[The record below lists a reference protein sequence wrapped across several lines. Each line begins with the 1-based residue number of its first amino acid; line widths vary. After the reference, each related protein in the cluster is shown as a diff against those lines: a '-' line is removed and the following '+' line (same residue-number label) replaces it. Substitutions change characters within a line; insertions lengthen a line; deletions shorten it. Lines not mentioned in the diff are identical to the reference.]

1 MARSLLTS
9 VLLLIC
15 LLTGLTHILGA
26 DGAKEPVA
34 LDLQTSRT
42 PPVFSAADTHIELE
56 AIFTLHASFESVVQ
70 NDPHLSF
77 NRSHPLLIEYMFN
90 EVMLMKT
97 EMPPVEWIPST
108 QRWESV
114 LGISQG
120 IPDLRVPPETL
131 YRDVLIQA
139 VLATESGMELTAR
152 LLVRLQS
159 LEVQQAESVC
169 MHWEPRRSALGL
181 NESREVVEVHNRV
194 FVECG
199 CSSDDSSEAG
209 TVLLAAELIRVI
221 APQSIIQVNDSLD
234 GTLPRVWCAL
244 EAVLCTFSLQMDT
257 AGNILFH
264 GVKLF
269 GALCDD
275 AESLRHRESRL
286 GMLSWA
292 AEEPV
297 NGTLGMAAL
306 VIVNARGLGGSEVDE
321 LLQRHLVAVVDKERS
336 PGALLCRGL
345 NGDGW
350 AGLWMSSPFAGSKV
364 PPCGQSGQ
372 WLVGQSYLNLAWDVF
387 VLPGAC
393 QSGEGGAAV
402 ILPGRGIQRPVP
414 CRSWCFG
421 DESVWRENECVP
433 EPPGRVS
440 SLRGASREYGGK
452 WNVPAVYI
460 NVDAQREDLM
470 QRSVAALNPR
480 APIRRFAGKVGGKEH
495 VCQWFAEGT
504 FLEQD
509 GTPETVCTTLSHWLA
524 IRELFSKYPRE
535 DFFVVLEDDVSFDLV
550 PFWPGTLRTLL
561 EHASQTHPGWQI
573 LNLAPSNDAARQ
585 LGRWTHGEFY
595 HPFSYSKPGKANFE
609 GAIAYAVRRDVELEE
624 LVGAAAAC
632 ADPLHAKAHLAVCRT
647 MLHAHADGII
657 YHMTAAMGVTMPL
670 LRINTSLRSVRKQI
684 QPINPRHVQAA
695 ENHLTQWLFLNWLS
709 QVQ

>member
-1 MARSLLTS
+1 LADWMARSLLTS

-15 LLTGLTHILGA
+15 LLTGLTHTLGA

-221 APQSIIQVNDSLD
+221 APQ
-234 GTLPRVWCAL
+234 
-244 EAVLCTFSLQMDT
+244 
-257 AGNILFH
+257 
-264 GVKLF
+264 
-269 GALCDD
+269 
-275 AESLRHRESRL
+275 
-286 GMLSWA
+286 
-292 AEEPV
+292 
-297 NGTLGMAAL
+297 
-306 VIVNARGLGGSEVDE
+306 
-321 LLQRHLVAVVDKERS
+321 
-336 PGALLCRGL
+336 
-345 NGDGW
+345 
-350 AGLWMSSPFAGSKV
+350 
-364 PPCGQSGQ
+364 
-372 WLVGQSYLNLAWDVF
+372 
-387 VLPGAC
+387 
-393 QSGEGGAAV
+393 
-402 ILPGRGIQRPVP
+402 
-414 CRSWCFG
+414 
-421 DESVWRENECVP
+421 
-433 EPPGRVS
+433 
-440 SLRGASREYGGK
+440 
-452 WNVPAVYI
+452 
-460 NVDAQREDLM
+460 
-470 QRSVAALNPR
+470 
-480 APIRRFAGKVGGKEH
+480 
-495 VCQWFAEGT
+495 
-504 FLEQD
+504 
-509 GTPETVCTTLSHWLA
+509 
-524 IRELFSKYPRE
+524 
-535 DFFVVLEDDVSFDLV
+535 
-550 PFWPGTLRTLL
+550 
-561 EHASQTHPGWQI
+561 
-573 LNLAPSNDAARQ
+573 
-585 LGRWTHGEFY
+585 
-595 HPFSYSKPGKANFE
+595 
-609 GAIAYAVRRDVELEE
+609 
-624 LVGAAAAC
+624 
-632 ADPLHAKAHLAVCRT
+632 
-647 MLHAHADGII
+647 
-657 YHMTAAMGVTMPL
+657 
-670 LRINTSLRSVRKQI
+670 
-684 QPINPRHVQAA
+684 
-695 ENHLTQWLFLNWLS
+695 
-709 QVQ
+709 